1 MSKKKKTSAKPVE
14 IGDIE
19 NQLANSDMLS
29 TPEGRFR
36 ARMYYTWVDHGFL
49 RVFWTNFWKV
59 SPGVW
64 RSNQPSQRRIAKY
77 KSKGINTI
85 INLRGA
91 KPISPYFFE
100 LQACE
105 DLGINLISFSLSA
118 RKMNRREKLLGLLDA
133 FETIDGTFLM
143 HCKSGA
149 DRAGL
154 ASALYLMHIKGVHV
168 SEAKKQLSFKY
179 LHLRFPKT
187 GILDYML
194 EKYQTDIESSP
205 MPIREWIET
214 VYDQK
219 EIEAGFKAMRKKS

>member
-1 MSKKKKTSAKPVE
+1 MSKNSNTPAKSV
-14 IGDIE
+14 DIE
-19 NQLANSDMLS
+19 DQLANSDMLS
-29 TPEGRFR
+29 TPGGRFR
-36 ARMYYTWVDHGFL
+36 AHMYYAWIDHGFL

-59 SPGVW
+59 APGVW

-100 LQACE
+100 LEACE
-105 DLGINLISFSLSA
+105 NLDINLISFSLSA

-154 ASALYLMHIKGVHV
+154 ASALYLMHIKGFPV

-179 LHLRFPKT
+179 LHLRFPQT

-194 EKYQTDIESSP
+194 EQYQSDIETTP
-205 MPIREWIET
+205 MPIREWIEK

-219 EIEAGFKAMRKKS
+219 GIEAGFKAMRKKS